1 MRVAVTGATGTIG
14 RALVTALTTRGDEVT
29 VLSRNPERARSA
41 LGGVADE
48 AGAAREHAEEA
59 ADAAPERPDEA
70 DATAAR
76 GVLEAAAWPD
86 PKAGPPPPDA
96 LRGRDAVV
104 HLLGEQIAQRWSDAA
119 KREIRDSRILST
131 RNLVGALAELPEA
144 ERPRT
149 LVSQSGAG
157 RYGHRGDERLDE
169 SSPAGDDFLAM
180 LSVDWEA
187 EARRAEEVGVRVAV
201 NRTGMVLSPT
211 GGALEKMLPFFKA
224 GVGGPVAGGRQY
236 VPWVHLDDVVGAIL
250 FELDTEAASGPVN
263 LTAPE
268 PVTNKHLSKAL
279 GRVLRRPAFA
289 PVPALAVRALYGEMA
304 DIVTTGQRAVPARLT
319 ELGYGFRQP
328 ELEAALR
335 DATGSTPAGS

>member
-1 MRVAVTGATGTIG
+1 
-14 RALVTALTTRGDEVT
+14 VT

-41 LGGVADE
+41 LGGNAE
-48 AGAAREHAEEA
+48 A
-59 ADAAPERPDEA
+59 
-70 DATAAR
+70 
-76 GVLEAAAWPD
+76 VAWPD
-86 PKAGPPPPDA
+86 PKAAPPPPDA

-104 HLLGEQIAQRWSDAA
+104 SLLGEQIAQRWSDAA
-119 KREIRDSRILST
+119 KREIRESRILGT

-144 ERPRT
+144 ERPHT

-157 RYGHRGDERLDE
+157 WYGHRGDERLDE
-169 SSPAGDDFLAM
+169 SGPAGDDFLAR
-180 LSVDWEA
+180 LSADWEA
-187 EARRAEEVGVRVAV
+187 EARRAEELGVRVVV

-236 VPWVHLDDVVGAIL
+236 VSWVHLDDVVGAIL
-250 FELDTEAASGPVN
+250 FELDADAASGPVN

-268 PVTNKHLSKAL
+268 PATNRDFSKAL
-279 GRVLRRPAFA
+279 GRVLRRPALA
-289 PVPALAVRALYGEMA
+289 PVPALAVKALYGQMA

-328 ELEAALR
+328 ELETALR
-335 DATGSTPAGS
+335 DATGSTRTGS